1 MHSFPKDIAL
11 YSVWIKHVN
20 STKLC
25 HEAPERVRELLEGQG
40 QTSGEA
46 VSHLWIKHVNSTK
59 LCHEAPER
67 VRGTSTPVNDAI
79 PGPSTTS
86 TPVNDAIPGPSTEH
100 VQQPVLMDNSF
111 VSEQVMEEDISQE
124 SSILLCS
131 PEQKETVVERSQ
143 QLLHS
148 TTRSTSTLPAYQGVH
163 KRSKILK
170 DLGVRS
176 AHHLSPKA
184 RKLFTVAKNLR
195 KYSKKLFAEKTN
207 LKGRLKAAQKFI
219 SSPEYIKLRLN
230 TTSFNFI
237 TSQLKLQKV
246 NPQARR
252 FSLDDKLFSL
262 LLLKQSPKG
271 YRFLRK
277 IFALPSQRTLYNLLA
292 KVPLHTGINGLI
304 ISNLK
309 AAVNKMTEMEKF
321 CGILFDE
328 ISLEPMLIYNRTN
341 DVIDGFQD
349 NGPEHR
355 HVSFADKA
363 MVFMAR
369 GIYKKWKQPIAY
381 YFNSGGMKSNN
392 IVFATKDNGPEH
404 RHVSFADKAMVFM
417 ARGIYKKWKQP
428 IAYYFNSG
436 GMKSNNIVVCL
447 KDVIRSVRETGLKVV
462 ITVCDQGSANVK
474 AIRDLYSE
482 TEYIMRGHN
491 NRYFGFLVDNE
502 EVVPL
507 YDSPHL
513 LKGGVR
519 NHLVENNCRFV
530 WRNNKVEVASWN
542 DIRTLYDLDDPEEEF
557 KMCHKLT
564 NVHINNTKKMK
575 VSVAAQVFSH
585 RVAALMRGLAR
596 LGPQNMPRSGIETAE
611 FLFFMDKVFDSVN
624 GAKLTSDPG
633 KPLRCVVSSTSP
645 HHEFW
650 TEAIKVFQ
658 SIEFFNEKRNHG
670 IRNVYPSCQSFGFSF
685 KALLICQT
693 SNWTSRGGNCEEDG
707 TFNLDI
713 LKDLVS
719 GTESAVVRIPVEDV
733 STFID
738 VPIDLNYSLIKRGTL
753 TYIAGYIA
761 RKLLKYC
768 KNCATC
774 RGDLIGDLSVLSV
787 EDKFIIECR
796 RQIYYRKSGI

>member
-1 MHSFPKDIAL
+1 M
-11 YSVWIKHVN
+11 
-20 STKLC
+20 
-25 HEAPERVRELLEGQG
+25 
-40 QTSGEA
+40 
-46 VSHLWIKHVNSTK
+46 
-59 LCHEAPER
+59 
-67 VRGTSTPVNDAI
+67 
-79 PGPSTTS
+79 
-86 TPVNDAIPGPSTEH
+86 
-100 VQQPVLMDNSF
+100 
-111 VSEQVMEEDISQE
+111 
-124 SSILLCS
+124 
-131 PEQKETVVERSQ
+131 
-143 QLLHS
+143 
-148 TTRSTSTLPAYQGVH
+148 
-163 KRSKILK
+163 
-170 DLGVRS
+170 
-176 AHHLSPKA
+176 
-184 RKLFTVAKNLR
+184 
-195 KYSKKLFAEKTN
+195 
-207 LKGRLKAAQKFI
+207 KAAQKFI

-392 IVFATKDNGPEH
+392 IV
-404 RHVSFADKAMVFM
+404 
-417 ARGIYKKWKQP
+417 
-428 IAYYFNSG
+428 
-436 GMKSNNIVVCL
+436 VCL

-513 LKGGVR
+513 LKGVR

-596 LGPQNMPRSGIETAE
+596 LG
-611 FLFFMDKVFDSVN
+611 K
-624 GAKLTSDPG
+624 
-633 KPLRCVVSSTSP
+633 
-645 HHEFW
+645 
-650 TEAIKVFQ
+650 
-658 SIEFFNEKRNHG
+658 
-670 IRNVYPSCQSFGFSF
+670 
-685 KALLICQT
+685 
-693 SNWTSRGGNCEEDG
+693 
-707 TFNLDI
+707 
-713 LKDLVS
+713 
-719 GTESAVVRIPVEDV
+719 
-733 STFID
+733 
-738 VPIDLNYSLIKRGTL
+738 
-753 TYIAGYIA
+753 
-761 RKLLKYC
+761 
-768 KNCATC
+768 
-774 RGDLIGDLSVLSV
+774 
-787 EDKFIIECR
+787 
-796 RQIYYRKSGI
+796 

>member
-1 MHSFPKDIAL
+1 
-11 YSVWIKHVN
+11 
-20 STKLC
+20 
-25 HEAPERVRELLEGQG
+25 
-40 QTSGEA
+40 
-46 VSHLWIKHVNSTK
+46 
-59 LCHEAPER
+59 
-67 VRGTSTPVNDAI
+67 
-79 PGPSTTS
+79 
-86 TPVNDAIPGPSTEH
+86 
-100 VQQPVLMDNSF
+100 
-111 VSEQVMEEDISQE
+111 MEDTSQE
-124 SSILLCS
+124 SSIPLCS
-131 PEQKETVVERSQ
+131 SEQKETAVGRSR
-143 QLLHS
+143 QLLRS
-148 TTRSTSTLPAYQGVH
+148 TTKSTSTLPTYQGVY
-163 KRSKILK
+163 KRSNILK
-170 DLGVRS
+170 DVGIRS

-184 RKLFTVAKNLR
+184 RKLFMVAKNLR
-195 KYSKKLFAEKTN
+195 KYSKKLFIEKTN

-246 NPQARR
+246 QPQARR
-252 FSLDDKLFSL
+252 FSLDNKLFSL

-271 YRFLRK
+271 YRFLSK
-277 IFALPSQRTLYNLLA
+277 IFALPSKRTLDTLLA
-292 KVPLHTGINGLI
+292 KVPLYAGINDLI

-309 AAVNKMTEMEKF
+309 AAVNKM
-321 CGILFDE
+321 
-328 ISLEPMLIYNRTN
+328 EPLLSYNRAS
-341 DVIDGFQD
+341 DLIDGFQD
-349 NGPEHR
+349 NGPEGR
-355 HVSFADKA
+355 H
-363 MVFMAR
+363 
-369 GIYKKWKQPIAY
+369 P
-381 YFNSGGMKSNN
+381 
-392 IVFATKDNGPEH
+392 
-404 RHVSFADKAMVFM
+404 SFADKAMVFM

-447 KDVIRSVRETGLKVV
+447 KDIIRRVRETGLKVV

-491 NRYFGFLVDNE
+491 SRYFGFLVDNE

-513 LKGGVR
+513 LKGVR

-542 DIRTLYDLDDPEEEF
+542 DIRTLYNLDDPDEEF

-564 NVHINNTKKMK
+564 DVHINNTKKMK

-585 RVAALMRGLAR
+585 RVAALMRGIAR
-596 LGPQNMPRSGIETAE
+596 LSPQNMPSSGIEIAE

-633 KPLRCVVSSTSP
+633 KPLRCVVSPTSP
-645 HHEFW
+645 HNEFW

-658 SIEFFNEKRNHG
+658 SIEFFNERRKYVPPSIKNWIYTLKGFQYIWSKLQNWGFKFLSPRNCNQDPIENFFGQIRSHG

-693 SNWTSRGGNCEEDG
+693 SNWTSRGGNCEADG
-707 TFNLDI
+707 TFSLDI

-719 GTESAVVRIPVEDV
+719 GTESAVMHIPVEDV

-738 VPIDLNYSLIKRGTL
+738 VPRDLNYSLVKRGTL

-761 RKLLKYC
+761 RQLLKYS

-774 RGDLIGDLSVLSV
+774 RGDLIGDLRVLSV
-787 EDKFIIECR
+787 DDKFIIENREYR
-796 RQIYYRKSGI
+796 RNSLLSPATNFSKIFN

>member
-1 MHSFPKDIAL
+1 MIPLLWCFAHFYLIVFLYNFQRQLLKDLNNCFIQQL
-11 YSVWIKHVN
+11 GRLLLCQLIKVNIYS
-20 STKLC
+20 LC
-25 HEAPERVRELLEGQG
+25 HFISVY
-40 QTSGEA
+40 
-46 VSHLWIKHVNSTK
+46 IY
-59 LCHEAPER
+59 
-67 VRGTSTPVNDAI
+67 I
-79 PGPSTTS
+79 
-86 TPVNDAIPGPSTEH
+86 
-100 VQQPVLMDNSF
+100 F
-111 VSEQVMEEDISQE
+111 V
-124 SSILLCS
+124 
-131 PEQKETVVERSQ
+131 
-143 QLLHS
+143 
-148 TTRSTSTLPAYQGVH
+148 GVH

-392 IVFATKDNGPEH
+392 IV
-404 RHVSFADKAMVFM
+404 
-417 ARGIYKKWKQP
+417 
-428 IAYYFNSG
+428 
-436 GMKSNNIVVCL
+436 VCL

-513 LKGGVR
+513 LKGVR

-596 LGPQNMPRSGIETAE
+596 LG
-611 FLFFMDKVFDSVN
+611 K
-624 GAKLTSDPG
+624 
-633 KPLRCVVSSTSP
+633 
-645 HHEFW
+645 
-650 TEAIKVFQ
+650 
-658 SIEFFNEKRNHG
+658 
-670 IRNVYPSCQSFGFSF
+670 
-685 KALLICQT
+685 
-693 SNWTSRGGNCEEDG
+693 
-707 TFNLDI
+707 
-713 LKDLVS
+713 
-719 GTESAVVRIPVEDV
+719 
-733 STFID
+733 
-738 VPIDLNYSLIKRGTL
+738 
-753 TYIAGYIA
+753 
-761 RKLLKYC
+761 
-768 KNCATC
+768 
-774 RGDLIGDLSVLSV
+774 
-787 EDKFIIECR
+787 
-796 RQIYYRKSGI
+796 